1 MKALSI
7 GRDQNCDIVIN
18 DNTDVIS
25 RRHAILN
32 ISSSGKITLVDQSR
46 NGTYVNG
53 IRITP
58 NVPVP
63 VSRKDIISFAHVAKL
78 DWNAVPASNTGMRFA
93 AMGAIAV
100 LIIICGILGYKYLP
114 LSDNDAPNIPVT
126 VTDTI
131 RPAKTEP
138 QETTNIKQDKEVKQS
153 KDTIPVTQKK
163 ENKSPKRQDKGKKKE
178 EILHTPEDS
187 VKDNRPIG

>member
-114 LSDNDAPNIPVT
+114 LNDNDAPNIPVT

-138 QETTNIKQDKEVKQS
+138 QETTNIKQDKEVKQG

-163 ENKSPKRQDKGKKKE
+163 ENKSPKRQYKGKKK
-178 EILHTPEDS
+178 
-187 VKDNRPIG
+187 